1 MPAAA
6 RRSLAPLAVLAM
18 LAGPARATTFVGVS
32 ERTLARAADA
42 IVIGTVAQIETVAG
56 ADGTISTLVTLDV
69 EASVK
74 GHAERRLTLKEPGGS
89 IGGRALWIAGAPR
102 FRTGERQ
109 LLFLSAAADGTAR
122 TTALGMGQFVLRP
135 HPRTG
140 ATLAERRVDGLVVGD
155 RPLRRVPL
163 ARLLRTL
170 ARAIEQDGGGA
181 PALLLADPPELADPG
196 LERAPVAEFTL
207 MDAPAAR
214 WFEADSGQ
222 PVVYQTAGQNEALGA
237 SASLAAIDGAL
248 AAWTTVSGASIVLE
262 RGGTTPPTPLSCD
275 GISQIVFGDPFHEMP
290 NPVACSGVL
299 ALGGY
304 CTSTETDVVNGKTF
318 YRITEGNITFN
329 QGFAGCP
336 FWNQTNL
343 AEVATH
349 ELGHTI
355 GIGHSSEDDNAPPVL
370 KDATMYY
377 RAHFD
382 GRGASVH
389 ADDIAAVRFVYP
401 GPGGGDPSAED
412 TDSDGISDAQDNC
425 PAIPNPAQ
433 TDTDGDG
440 IGDLCDPCPLAPGG
454 DAACQPM
461 YVSRLRMTL
470 AGPKSRLVW
479 RGSLDLPAGVS
490 PSAARVL
497 LVEASGVVVDTA
509 MGSPIERAV
518 FPRRS
523 LRYRSGRALVTL
535 QPRRGGTYRV
545 RVAVHGLA
553 LGADGMPL
561 LSATLQVGTQTFA
574 NSLSCERPRGRHVRC
589 RG

>member
-32 ERTLARAADA
+32 ERILARAADA
-42 IVIGTVAQIETVAG
+42 IVIGTVEQIETVAG
-56 ADGTISTLVTLDV
+56 ADGAISTLVTLDV
-69 EASVK
+69 EEAVK
-74 GHAERRLTLKEPGGS
+74 GHVERRLTLKQPGGS
-89 IGGRALWIAGAPR
+89 IGGRTLWIAGGPR

-109 LLFLSAAADGTAR
+109 LLFLSAAGDGTAR

-170 ARAIEQDGGGA
+170 ARAIAQDGG
-181 PALLLADPPELADPG
+181 
-196 LERAPVAEFTL
+196 
-207 MDAPAAR
+207 
-214 WFEADSGQ
+214 
-222 PVVYQTAGQNEALGA
+222 
-237 SASLAAIDGAL
+237 
-248 AAWTTVSGASIVLE
+248 
-262 RGGTTPPTPLSCD
+262 GGTTPPTPLSCD

-355 GIGHSSEDDNAPPVL
+355 GIGHSSEDDNAPPAL

-389 ADDIAAVRFVYP
+389 ADDIA
-401 GPGGGDPSAED
+401 
-412 TDSDGISDAQDNC
+412 
-425 PAIPNPAQ
+425 
-433 TDTDGDG
+433 
-440 IGDLCDPCPLAPGG
+440 
-454 DAACQPM
+454 
-461 YVSRLRMTL
+461 
-470 AGPKSRLVW
+470 
-479 RGSLDLPAGVS
+479 
-490 PSAARVL
+490 
-497 LVEASGVVVDTA
+497 
-509 MGSPIERAV
+509 
-518 FPRRS
+518 
-523 LRYRSGRALVTL
+523 
-535 QPRRGGTYRV
+535 
-545 RVAVHGLA
+545 
-553 LGADGMPL
+553 
-561 LSATLQVGTQTFA
+561 
-574 NSLSCERPRGRHVRC
+574 
-589 RG
+589 

>member
-1 MPAAA
+1 M
-6 RRSLAPLAVLAM
+6 
-18 LAGPARATTFVGVS
+18 S
-32 ERTLARAADA
+32 ERTLVRAADA
-42 IVIGTVAQIETVAG
+42 IVIGTIAQIETVAG
-56 ADGTISTLVTLDV
+56 ADGAISTLVTLDV
-69 EASVK
+69 EEAVK
-74 GHAERRLTLKEPGGS
+74 GHVERRLTLKQPGGS
-89 IGGRALWIAGAPR
+89 IGGRTLWIAGGPR

-155 RPLRRVPL
+155 RPLRCVPL
-163 ARLLRTL
+163 ARLRRTL
-170 ARAIEQDGGGA
+170 ARAAAEDVGVAAA
-181 PALLLADPPELADPG
+181 PLLATPPELLDPG

-207 MDAPAAR
+207 MDSPPGR
-214 WFEADSGQ
+214 RFEADSGQ
-222 PVVYQTAGQNEALGA
+222 PVVYQTAGQDTALGE
-237 SASLAAIDGAL
+237 SASLAALDGAL
-248 AAWTTVSGASIVLE
+248 AAWTNVSRASIVLE
-262 RGGTTPPTPLSCD
+262 RGGTTPPAPLGCD
-275 GISQIVFGDPFHEMP
+275 GISQIVFDDPFHEMP

-304 CTSTETDVVNGKTF
+304 CTSAVTDVVNGKTF

-329 QGFAGCP
+329 QGFASCS
-336 FWNQTNL
+336 FWNETNL

-389 ADDIAAVRFVYP
+389 ADDIAAVRFLYP

-412 TDSDGISDAQDNC
+412 TDGDGIIDAQDNC

-433 TDTDGDG
+433 TDTDRDG
-440 IGDLCDPCPLAPGG
+440 VGDLCDPCPLAPGAEG
-454 DAACQPM
+454 ACQPI

-470 AGPKSRLVW
+470 AGAQSRLVW
-479 RGSLDLPAGVS
+479 RGSLDLPDGGS
-490 PSAARVL
+490 PAAARVL
-497 LVEASGVVVDTA
+497 LVGASGVVVDTA
-509 MGSPIERAV
+509 MGSGLERAV

-535 QPRRGGTYRV
+535 HPRHGGRYRV
-545 RVAVHGLA
+545 RVAVHGLD
-553 LGADGMPL
+553 LGADRMPL
-561 LSATLQVGTQTFA
+561 LSATLQVGTETFA
-574 NSLSCERPRGRHVRC
+574 NSLSCERPHGRHVRC